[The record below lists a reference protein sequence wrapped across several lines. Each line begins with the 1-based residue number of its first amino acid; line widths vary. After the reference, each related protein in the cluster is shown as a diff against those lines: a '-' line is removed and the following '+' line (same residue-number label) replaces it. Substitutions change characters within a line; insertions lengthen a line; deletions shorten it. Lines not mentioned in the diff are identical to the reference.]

1 MKKKN
6 PLYYEHYVRRIE
18 ELTAMLY
25 FMCTNDELE
34 EYERKALAGIYGQL
48 EEVKDGIE
56 ELFNLACNVEEELK
70 RLRKKAIEG

>member
-1 MKKKN
+1 MEAKRDV
-6 PLYYEHYVRRIE
+6 LYYEDHVRRLE

-48 EEVKDGIE
+48 EEVKDGVE
-56 ELFNLACNVEEELK
+56 ELFDLACELK
-70 RLRKKAIEG
+70 QEVKARK